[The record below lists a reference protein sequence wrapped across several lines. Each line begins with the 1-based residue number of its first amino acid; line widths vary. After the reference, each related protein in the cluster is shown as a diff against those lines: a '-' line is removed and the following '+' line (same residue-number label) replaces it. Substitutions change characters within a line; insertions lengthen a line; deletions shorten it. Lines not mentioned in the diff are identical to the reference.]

1 MYVFHP
7 AVLRPGQYQLLPVGK
22 VCCAC
27 KPDWRPQRGRTSILS
42 QKTVPVWTAEEQFR
56 FSFLTDV
63 TQEVIMNPF
72 SILMFCFSGALFLYA
87 VLLYI
92 TKDYKLIPRGYVSK
106 TDDKQAYTK
115 QVAEIVALVA
125 VAPAHCGYIALFSM
139 GWSVVVLIVE
149 MVLAIWVG
157 TKIMQ

>member
-1 MYVFHP
+1 MLCMQARLAATAGADFYSITEDSARVDSRRTIPFQFSYRCDAGGYHESILNTDVLLLRGIVPVCRP
-7 AVLRPGQYQLLPVGK
+7 AVHNEGLQ
-22 VCCAC
+22 A
-27 KPDWRPQRGRTSILS
+27 DS
-42 QKTVPVWTAEEQFR
+42 
-56 FSFLTDV
+56 
-63 TQEVIMNPF
+63 
-72 SILMFCFSGALFLYA
+72 
-87 VLLYI
+87 
-92 TKDYKLIPRGYVSK
+92 SK

>member
-1 MYVFHP
+1 
-7 AVLRPGQYQLLPVGK
+7 
-22 VCCAC
+22 
-27 KPDWRPQRGRTSILS
+27 
-42 QKTVPVWTAEEQFR
+42 
-56 FSFLTDV
+56 
-63 TQEVIMNPF
+63 MNPF
-72 SILMFCFSGALFLYA
+72 SILMFCFSGALFLYS

-149 MVLAIWVG
+149 MVLVTAQSPSEKYGKQLRRRECRLRGWS
-157 TKIMQ
+157 

>member
-1 MYVFHP
+1 
-7 AVLRPGQYQLLPVGK
+7 
-22 VCCAC
+22 
-27 KPDWRPQRGRTSILS
+27 
-42 QKTVPVWTAEEQFR
+42 
-56 FSFLTDV
+56 
-63 TQEVIMNPF
+63 MNPF

>member
-1 MYVFHP
+1 
-7 AVLRPGQYQLLPVGK
+7 
-22 VCCAC
+22 
-27 KPDWRPQRGRTSILS
+27 
-42 QKTVPVWTAEEQFR
+42 
-56 FSFLTDV
+56 
-63 TQEVIMNPF
+63 MNPF

-92 TKDYKLIPRGYVSK
+92 TKDYKLIPRGYVSN
-106 TDDKQAYTK
+106 TK

>member
-1 MYVFHP
+1 
-7 AVLRPGQYQLLPVGK
+7 
-22 VCCAC
+22 
-27 KPDWRPQRGRTSILS
+27 
-42 QKTVPVWTAEEQFR
+42 
-56 FSFLTDV
+56 
-63 TQEVIMNPF
+63 MNPF

-149 MVLAIWVG
+149 MVLVTAQSPSEKYGKQLRRRECRLRGWS
-157 TKIMQ
+157 

>member
-1 MYVFHP
+1 
-7 AVLRPGQYQLLPVGK
+7 
-22 VCCAC
+22 
-27 KPDWRPQRGRTSILS
+27 
-42 QKTVPVWTAEEQFR
+42 
-56 FSFLTDV
+56 
-63 TQEVIMNPF
+63 MNPF

-149 MVLAIWVG
+149 MVLGNKNNAVTGLFLIVYG
-157 TKIMQ
+157 IIDPVATGGCVRTGEIDNVRNQNHNQRLDRLDRREGQRRALVSR